1 MVGVVLWMLSGIL
14 NVVKNKKLKNM
25 SEYNSNYE
33 IAQAIG
39 EKMGAE
45 PILLDSVYEIG
56 LQIYN
61 ELGGEPTRFDS
72 VYEIL
77 LGILPLAERGG
88 SGTIEDMA
96 TLPVASEY
104 KNKVVRLT
112 TDNNL
117 YQSYLKSSKTITT
130 NRLPDEQQI
139 DKAYLYDTD
148 NDSALYYRGIWKFI
162 CTDGEI
168 LLSCWEGD
176 FENDYVYFTYDNAE
190 NINHNSETVFYG
202 DTMYESVDKNAKTII
217 DNETLEDLKSHFN
230 VRAFLNP
237 IPATYNAPESAQIG
251 NASFTDGTLGLD
263 AIYSGEEVEHN
274 NEVWYKWTT
283 NTEGRY
289 YISNKKASEIYGNF
303 ESYWLSDTKLLGFN
317 GNNYVNLAA
326 QDIMYIHIPQLNA
339 PDSEQV
345 GKATIK
351 YNMGTNI
358 FTATYDGT
366 LTTLYDSIK
375 DVSFTGYKWTTNSD
389 VFITIVKA
397 EELYSNAGTFSFMRQ
412 DGSEV
417 VDAKEGVTEVN
428 TVKYQRTKTTEIWDW
443 KALTNDWAVGATYRY
458 YNQGVAGVS
467 YDNQDWFTAIL
478 KYTMKNYTKEC
489 LQELIT
495 KGYGT
500 TTHLMVHLKYW
511 NTNASKWY
519 DDLIDITVSNAVES
533 NLISLETF
541 NTYVNEIL
549 NVKANEYDAHN
560 YIYITNIGIYI
571 LSGNW
576 NIDNMSFA
584 MDEFSDAIAFPINT
598 DIYPDY
604 IETYP
609 QKNE

>member
-1 MVGVVLWMLSGIL
+1 MA
-14 NVVKNKKLKNM
+14 N
-25 SEYNSNYE
+25 YDSNYE
-33 IAQAIG
+33 IAQAIS
-39 EKMGAE
+39 EKIGVS
-45 PILLDSVYEIG
+45 PIPFDSVYSIA
-56 LQIYN
+56 LQIYK
-61 ELGGEPTRFDS
+61 ELGGEESKFDS
-72 VYEIL
+72 VYSIL

-88 SGTIEDMA
+88 SGTIEDVA

-148 NDSALYYRGIWKFI
+148 INFVLYYKGIWKII
-162 CTDGEI
+162 CSNGEI
-168 LLSCWEGD
+168 SLYCWGDD
-176 FENDYVYFTYDNAE
+176 FENDTAYFTYDNAE
-190 NINHNSETVFYG
+190 NINHNSETISFA
-202 DTMYESVDKNAKTII
+202 DTMYGSVDVNSKTII
-217 DNETLEDLKSHFN
+217 DDETIEDLKSHFSVHN
-230 VRAFLNP
+230 FLNP

-283 NTEGRY
+283 GTEGHY
-289 YISNKKASEIYGNF
+289 YISNKKASEIYGKF

-317 GNNYVNLAA
+317 GNDYVNLSI
-326 QDIMYIHIPQLNA
+326 QDIMYIYIPQLNR
-339 PDSEQV
+339 PDSEQI
-345 GKATIK
+345 GNATIK
-351 YNMGTNI
+351 YYMGGNI

-412 DGSEV
+412 NGSEV
-417 VDAKEGVTEVN
+417 ADVKEGVTEVN

-443 KALTNDWAVGATYRY
+443 KALTNDWAIGATYRY
-458 YNQGVAGVS
+458 YTQEVVGND
-467 YDNQDWFTAIL
+467 YDNQDWVTAIL
-478 KYTMKNYTKEC
+478 KYTMKNNTKTY
-489 LQELIT
+489 LQELINN
-495 KGYGT
+495 GYGT
-500 TTHLMVHLKYW
+500 GTYFMVHLKYW
-511 NTNASKWY
+511 HPNVSKWY
-519 DDLIDITVSNAVES
+519 DDLIDVSVSNAVGGG
-533 NLISLETF
+533 LISLETF
-541 NTYVNEIL
+541 NTYMANIL
-549 NVKANEYDAHN
+549 NVKANEYDAHK
-560 YIYITNIGIYI
+560 YIYITNIGIYNE
-571 LSGNW
+571 SDGW
-576 NIDNMSFA
+576 NINGMGFA

>member
-1 MVGVVLWMLSGIL
+1 MNYS
-14 NVVKNKKLKNM
+14 
-25 SEYNSNYE
+25 SNYE
-33 IAQAIG
+33 IAQAIS

-45 PILLDSVYEIG
+45 PIPLDSVYEIG

-88 SGTIEDMA
+88 NGTIEDMA

-117 YQSYLKSSKTITT
+117 YQSYLKSSETITT
-130 NRLPDEQQI
+130 NRLPDEQQM

-148 NDSALYYRGIWKFI
+148 NYFVYYYKGIWKII
-162 CTDGEI
+162 CTNGEI
-168 LLSCWEGD
+168 SLYCWVDD
-176 FENDYVYFTYDNAE
+176 FENDRAYFTYDNAE
-190 NINHNSETVFYG
+190 NINNNSETIFLG
-202 DTMYESVDKNAKTII
+202 DTVYESVDWNTKTIT
-217 DNETLEDLKSHFN
+217 DGETLEDLKSHFSVHN
-230 VRAFLNP
+230 FLNP
-237 IPATYNAPESAQIG
+237 IPAIYNAPESAQIG
-251 NASFTDGTLGLD
+251 NASLVDENSTIQH
-263 AIYSGEEVEHN
+263 IYTGEEIIITVDG
-274 NEVWYKWTT
+274 NETVVYKWQ
-283 NTEGRY
+283 NTDYPNEY
-289 YISNKKASEIYGNF
+289 VATDKKASEIYYTGD
-303 ESYWLSDTKLLGFN
+303 YP
-317 GNNYVNLAA
+317 NLITDVKIYDLNISPV
-326 QDIMYIHIPQLNA
+326 QQTIIYELNIPKLNA
-339 PDSEQV
+339 PDSEQI
-345 GKATIK
+345 GNATIK
-351 YNMGTNI
+351 YNMGGNI

-389 VFITIVKA
+389 VLITIVKA

-412 DGSEV
+412 DGSKV

-428 TVKYQRTKTTEIWDW
+428 TVKYQRTQTTEIWDW
-443 KALTNDWAVGATYRY
+443 KALTNDWAVGAIYRY
-458 YNQGVAGVS
+458 YDQAVAGVS

-511 NTNASKWY
+511 NTNASKWL

-533 NLISLETF
+533 SLISLETF
-541 NTYVNEIL
+541 NTYMTNIL
-549 NVKANEYDAHN
+549 NVKANNYDAHN
-560 YIYITNIGIYI
+560 YIYVTNIGIYI
-571 LSGNW
+571 LSGSW
-576 NIDNMSFA
+576 NIDSMSFA

-598 DIYPDY
+598 AIYPDY

>member
-1 MVGVVLWMLSGIL
+1 
-14 NVVKNKKLKNM
+14 M

-33 IAQAIG
+33 IAQAIS

-45 PILLDSVYEIG
+45 PIPLDSVYEIG

-61 ELGGEPTRFDS
+61 ELGGEPARFDS

-88 SGTIEDMA
+88 NGTIEDMA

-148 NDSALYYRGIWKFI
+148 NNFVYYYKGIWKII
-162 CTDGEI
+162 CTNGEI
-168 LLSCWEGD
+168 SLSCWVRN
-176 FENDYVYFTYDNAE
+176 FEDDTVYFTYDNAE
-190 NINHNSETVFYG
+190 NINRNSGTIFFG
-202 DTMYESVDKNAKTII
+202 DTMYGSVDADTKTII
-217 DNETLEDLKSHFN
+217 DNETLEDLKSLPSVHNFI
-230 VRAFLNP
+230 NP
-237 IPATYNAPESAQIG
+237 IPAIYNAPESAQIG
-251 NASFTDGTLGLD
+251 NATLVD
-263 AIYSGEEVEHN
+263 ENSTIQHIYTGEEIIITVDG
-274 NEVWYKWTT
+274 NETVVYKWQ
-283 NTEGRY
+283 NTEFPNEY
-289 YISNKKASEIYGNF
+289 VATDKKASEIYYTGD
-303 ESYWLSDTKLLGFN
+303 YP
-317 GNNYVNLAA
+317 NLITDVKIYDLNISPV
-326 QDIMYIHIPQLNA
+326 QQTIIYELNIPQLNA

-345 GKATIK
+345 GNATIK
-351 YNMGTNI
+351 YNIGGNI

-389 VFITIVKA
+389 VLITIVKA

-412 DGSEV
+412 DGSKV
-417 VDAKEGVTEVN
+417 ADVKEGVTEVN

-443 KALTNDWAVGATYRY
+443 KALTNDWAVGAIYRY
-458 YNQGVAGVS
+458 YSQEVTGVAGVS
-467 YDNQDWFTAIL
+467 YDSQDWFTAIL

-500 TTHLMVHLKYW
+500 GTHLMVHLKYW
-511 NTNASKWY
+511 NTNAFKWY

-533 NLISLETF
+533 SLISLETF
-541 NTYVNEIL
+541 NTYIANIL
-549 NVKANEYDAHN
+549 NVKANNYDAHN
-560 YIYITNIGIYI
+560 YIYVTNIGIYNE
-571 LSGNW
+571 SDGW
-576 NIDNMSFA
+576 NISGMSFA
-584 MDEFSDAIAFPINT
+584 MDEFSDGIAFPINT
-598 DIYPDY
+598 AIRPDY